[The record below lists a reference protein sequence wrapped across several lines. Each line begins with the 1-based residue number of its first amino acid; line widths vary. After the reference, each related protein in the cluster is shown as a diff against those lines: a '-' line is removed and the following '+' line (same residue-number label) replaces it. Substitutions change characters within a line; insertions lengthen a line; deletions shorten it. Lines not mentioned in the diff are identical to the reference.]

1 MKLAVRIS
9 ALALATLL
17 TGCAATDTASL
28 LNNSLTAKSRSS
40 DEIARDTYRHPKET
54 LQFFGLEANM
64 TVVEVWPG
72 GGWYTKIL
80 APVLKENGRLFAAHF
95 PSDSKVKYFQISLGE
110 YSDMLANDKQYQ
122 HVQLSEFYPGSH
134 HSIAPKGSADMVLTF
149 RNIHNW
155 YMQRDTAGV
164 EEAFQAFYDALK
176 PGGVLGIVEHR
187 LPEERDGPKA
197 KRSGYVKQSWV
208 IELAQKAG
216 FELEASSEINA
227 NPLDTADHEKGVWT
241 LPPRLAN
248 GECDV
253 EKYFV
258 IGESDRMTLKFRKP
272 ISATE

>member
-248 GECDV
+248 GERDV
-253 EKYFV
+253 EKYLA